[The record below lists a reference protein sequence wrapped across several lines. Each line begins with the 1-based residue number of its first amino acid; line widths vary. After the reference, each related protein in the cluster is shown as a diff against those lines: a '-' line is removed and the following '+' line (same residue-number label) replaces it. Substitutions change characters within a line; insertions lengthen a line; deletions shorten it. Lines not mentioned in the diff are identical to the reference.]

1 VGDRSA
7 RITDRDIDV
16 LAFIAE
22 HRIVRADH
30 VRAML
35 GVSATVAYR
44 RLRALTGLGMLS
56 RHPLFAGEPSCY
68 RITGQGLAVID
79 SSLQPP
85 GTDVRNHAHDL
96 GLAWVWLAA
105 HRGAFGAMREV
116 VSERRMRSQDATEPA
131 REDLFAVRLGGVG
144 AGGKPRLHYPDLLLI
159 DNEGRRVAVELEL
172 TSKGRRRVERILAAY
187 GADPRIEAVLY
198 LVDRRS
204 VGNLI
209 RSCAARADLSDRVH
223 VQEVRWA
230 DGRRPGAAA
239 QVRERVRPGTRSRGQ
254 RASGPRASGQR
265 ASGQQASGQRASGP
279 RPSSSG
285 RAEAEL

>member
-22 HRIVRADH
+22 HPIVWADH

-44 RLRALTGLGMLS
+44 RLHALTGLGMLS
-56 RHPLFAGEPSCY
+56 KHRLFDGEPSCY
-68 RITGQGLAVID
+68 RITEQGLAVID
-79 SSLQPP
+79 SALKPARI
-85 GTDVRNHAHDL
+85 DVRTHAHSL

-105 HRGAFGAMREV
+105 QRGAFGPMRDI
-116 VSERRMRSQDATEPA
+116 VSERRMRSEDATEPG
-131 REDLFAVRLGGVG
+131 RDELFAVRLGGVG
-144 AGGKPRLHYPDLLLI
+144 PRGQPRLHYPDLLLV
-159 DNEGRRVAVELEL
+159 DNDGRRVAVELEL
-172 TSKGRRRVERILAAY
+172 SSKGRRRVEGILAGY

-198 LVDRRS
+198 LVDTRS

-209 RSCAARADLSDRVH
+209 RSCAARADLGDRVH
-223 VQEVRWA
+223 VREVRWG
-230 DGRRPGAAA
+230 DERRPGAAA
-239 QVRERVRPGTRSRGQ
+239 LVRERVWSRTRSRG
-254 RASGPRASGQR
+254 RRASGQ
-265 ASGQQASGQRASGP
+265 

-285 RAEAEL
+285 RAEVER